1 MSFGKSLLV
10 ASLLSLGLGAFMFFL
25 VLGLMPLESNCGY
38 AVLTVDASYS
48 DRLIG
53 ELLASEAFT
62 QGFLSESNQ
71 WVFLDDF
78 GTLQRIP
85 LDAYR
90 DRVEPFDPR
99 DDGYAE
105 KLRAFFVREGKRLFF
120 IPFSGDPRLSDPWF
134 NKPRIKAFEASLAAV
149 FTEIPF
155 ALTFLGSEKPF
166 LFYFLL
172 FAAAAGATMV
182 LSGEPVLI
190 LALLPILGSLAFAGP
205 PGFALC
211 AVLVVLTG
219 IAAEP
224 LRKRWAAR
232 RYGQDGIEGREPAK
246 NLGKGYPVLAVFL
259 TGALLFLWLC
269 GILYGMSVTAGNM
282 VRTSGKSL
290 VQVGVAVLV
299 CSGIMLW
306 VILWLEANQGKA
318 QNHVRFMPVRIM
330 DAATWGPIN
339 RTILPFALV
348 ALVALYGPW
357 LYEGLHAYHDPGFIA
372 DSRYLIDTGV
382 YENHARY
389 QASFSLIPLGSG
401 KDLDHPQRGDPPGS
415 TYRQYRLGADG
426 LIAGMGGYE
435 QVLSPDDDP
444 VIPPFPL
451 EDLIAFLEGFRHT
464 GGGQPSRMKMLTVT
478 SLNMIGFLVLL
489 MASGVYSTVLSWFKQ
504 TGKKRNSMVY
514 NEKRIAA

>member
-25 VLGLMPLESNCGY
+25 VLGLMPLESNRGY

-53 ELLASEAFT
+53 DLLAAEACT

-85 LDAYR
+85 LEAYR

-134 NKPRIKAFEASLAAV
+134 NKQRIRAFEASIAAV
-149 FTEIPF
+149 FKKIPF
-155 ALTFLGSEKPF
+155 SLTFLGSERPF

-172 FAAAAGATMV
+172 FVAALGATMV

-190 LALLPILGSLAFAGP
+190 LALLPILGSLAFTGP

-211 AVLVVLTG
+211 AALVVLVG

-224 LRKRWAAR
+224 LRKRWATR
-232 RYGQDGIEGREPAK
+232 RYGQDCTESREPAK
-246 NLGKGYPVLAVFL
+246 NLGKVYPALAVLL
-259 TGALLFLWLC
+259 TGVLLFLGIF
-269 GILYGMSVTAGNM
+269 GILYGMSVAAGSM
-282 VRTSGKSL
+282 VKTSGESL
-290 VQVGVAVLV
+290 IKVGIAALV
-299 CSGIMLW
+299 CTGLMLW
-306 VILWLEANQGKA
+306 VVIWLEANQGKA

-330 DAATWGPIN
+330 EAAKWGPIN

-357 LYEGLHAYHDPGFIA
+357 LYEGLHAYHDPEFIA
-372 DSRYLIDTGV
+372 DPRYLIDTRV
-382 YENHARY
+382 YENHAQY
-389 QASFSLIPLGSG
+389 QASFSVIPLGSS
-401 KDLDHPQRGDPPGS
+401 KDMDHPQRGDLLELA
-415 TYRQYRLGADG
+415 YRQYRLGEDG
-426 LIAGMGGYE
+426 LIAGMGGHE
-435 QVLSPDDDP
+435 QTLSPDDGP

-478 SLNMIGFLVLL
+478 SLNMIGFLLLL
-489 MASGVYSTVLSWFKQ
+489 MVPGVYSTVLSWFKQ
-504 TGKKRNSMVY
+504 TGKKRNSVVY